1 MHPMHAIHRFA
12 LLAAATLACGAAL
25 AHGAQVHSV
34 APNLEMVEKAFG
46 RTGDPRNVTRTI
58 RIGAHDTM
66 RYSPS
71 QITVR
76 QGETI
81 RFIVANRGKV
91 PHEIVLGTIDE
102 LKEHAEWMKKHPTME
117 HDAPYMVHL
126 RPGGSGE
133 MVWQF
138 TEPGEF
144 HFACLIPGHF
154 EAGMKGSIR
163 VVPTDRGD
171 RR

>member
-1 MHPMHAIHRFA
+1 MHRLA
-12 LLAAATLACGAAL
+12 LLIAAILASGAAL
-25 AHGAQVHSV
+25 AHGTQTHDDG
-34 APNLEMVEKAFG
+34 PNLEMVEKAFG
-46 RTGDPRNVTRTI
+46 RTGDPKKVTRTI

-71 QITVR
+71 KITVR

-81 RFIVANRGKV
+81 RFVVANHGKV
-91 PHEIVLGTIDE
+91 FHETVLGTMEE

-126 RPGGSGE
+126 PPGKKGE

-138 TEPGEF
+138 TKAGEF

-163 VVPTDRGD
+163 VVPTMTGD
-171 RR
+171 AR

>member
-1 MHPMHAIHRFA
+1 MHRFVLPVAAAAA
-12 LLAAATLACGAAL
+12 LLASGAAL
-25 AHGAQVHSV
+25 AHGTQSHA
-34 APNLEMVEKAFG
+34 AGPNLEMVEKAFG
-46 RTGDPRNVTRTI
+46 RTGDPKKVTRTI

-71 QITVR
+71 RITVR

-81 RFIVANRGKV
+81 RFVVANHGKV
-91 PHEIVLGTIDE
+91 FHEIVLGTVEE

-126 RPGGSGE
+126 PPGKKGE
-133 MVWQF
+133 MIWQF
-138 TEPGEF
+138 TEPGELY
-144 HFACLIPGHF
+144 FACLIPGHF

-163 VVPTDRGD
+163 VVATARGD
-171 RR
+171 